1 MTSPEKPERPDAPTV
16 QVARNSAE
24 TAGGSDKAG
33 ASENGAA
40 ATAQVSAAG
49 VAAAP
54 AASSSEAA
62 PAPEVNV
69 APPPWQRVP
78 SDARYAKEQEAA
90 PAEEQSSR
98 FEDWGYTS
106 ARKQQDQEEDYST
119 VVTGT
124 AAASAMPGAAKTGG
138 INANARLGPEP
149 VGRTTV
155 NLATPPPP
163 SAPRPGASNTPPSAL
178 RRPGRGPRRASLQV
192 KRVDPW
198 SVLKLAF
205 VLSVALFFV
214 WLVAVGVLYG
224 VLDGMGVWDKLNSDY
239 NSFAQSSTGGATAL
253 ITVQRV
259 FGVAAI
265 IGAINIVLFT
275 ALATVGA
282 FVYNVSADLAGGLE
296 VTLAERE

>member
-1 MTSPEKPERPDAPTV
+1 MPPVTSVAPATPE
-16 QVARNSAE
+16 
-24 TAGGSDKAG
+24 
-33 ASENGAA
+33 
-40 ATAQVSAAG
+40 VSA
-49 VAAAP
+49 
-54 AASSSEAA
+54 
-62 PAPEVNV
+62 

-78 SDARYAKEQEAA
+78 SDAQYAREHDNAA
-90 PAEEQSSR
+90 PAAEEPTGR
-98 FEDWGYTS
+98 FEDWGY
-106 ARKQQDQEEDYST
+106 ARAQQDYAN

-124 AAASAMPGAAKTGG
+124 AAASAMPGAANGG
-138 INANARLGPEP
+138 PASGVNAGARLGPEP
-149 VGRTTV
+149 IGRTTV

-163 SAPRPGASNTPPSAL
+163 SAPRPGASSTPPSAL

-239 NSFAQSSTGGATAL
+239 NSFAQSSAAAGGATAL

-296 VTLAERE
+296 ITLAERE